1 MRILVVDDDRDILQ
15 LVSIHLKREGY
26 TVYQASDAEAAL
38 ALLEHQD
45 VDLAVVD
52 VMMPGMNGFELTRV
66 LAHDMEIP
74 VILLTAKG
82 QLADKEKGFLAGSE
96 DYLVKP
102 FEPKE
107 LLFRVAVILR
117 DPHGQHHRISEC
129 HAVSRPH
136 RHGIAEEIRL
146 SKDVGYLPRRRE
158 ALPVVNALPHKQPP
172 IILTVMQ
179 PNAVSVH
186 RQHRIVQGLPL
197 SGDTQHILP
206 CFSAVRA
213 AADENINLCP
223 VGNGSTAF
231 ANAKERTRSGDHK
244 PGDSHIGI
252 RLIGRA
258 E

>member
-52 VMMPGMNGFELTRV
+52 VMMPGMNGFELTRI
-66 LAHDMEIP
+66 LARDMEVP

-107 LLFRVAVILR
+107 LLFRIAVVLRRFERSMEMIIEIGNMRIDRENYEVAV
-117 DPHGQHHRISEC
+117 DGHTDVE
-129 HAVSRPH
+129 
-136 RHGIAEEIRL
+136 GI
-146 SKDVGYLPRRRE
+146 
-158 ALPVVNALPHKQPP
+158 
-172 IILTVMQ
+172 
-179 PNAVSVH
+179 
-186 RQHRIVQGLPL
+186 
-197 SGDTQHILP
+197 
-206 CFSAVRA
+206 
-213 AADENINLCP
+213 
-223 VGNGSTAF
+223 
-231 ANAKERTRSGDHK
+231 
-244 PGDSHIGI
+244 
-252 RLIGRA
+252 
-258 E
+258 